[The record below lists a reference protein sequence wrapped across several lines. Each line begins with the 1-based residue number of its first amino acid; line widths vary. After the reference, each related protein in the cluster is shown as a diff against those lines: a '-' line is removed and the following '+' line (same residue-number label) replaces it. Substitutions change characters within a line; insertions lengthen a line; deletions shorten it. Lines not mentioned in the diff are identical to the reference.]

1 MATNKRDLI
10 ASAQTGSGK
19 TSAYL
24 LPILTIMKT
33 RIINCI
39 GFKEIKKPTV
49 VIFGPTRELMA
60 QIYNEV
66 YNLASKS
73 IICPFVVYGGV
84 HLSTIV
90 TI

>member
-1 MATNKRDLI
+1 
-10 ASAQTGSGK
+10 
-19 TSAYL
+19 
-24 LPILTIMKT
+24 MKT

-60 QIYNEV
+60 QIYKEV

-90 TI
+90 TILKKKYMFSSAHLEDLKNLLGDV